1 MGEKVAMDP
10 VEPEHRERLT
20 PATVANFP
28 GSLAANQLGDSLE
41 TTSYPQRKG
50 KLANWV
56 AYCREG
62 WDDPGIWKSAVSIW
76 SQKTY
81 RSAKIWC
88 KFVETLGSFLLC
100 YLNGMIDTT
109 ITNFGTPQAPA
120 YAGVVNIFL
129 LTLFIMAFAPGSGGL
144 FNRSEFGSLED

>member
-1 MGEKVAMDP
+1 MGDKAAMNP

-41 TTSYPQRKG
+41 TTSYPRRRG

-62 WDDPGIWKSAVSIW
+62 WDDPVIWKSAVSVL

-81 RSAKIWC
+81 
-88 KFVETLGSFLLC
+88 
-100 YLNGMIDTT
+100 
-109 ITNFGTPQAPA
+109 
-120 YAGVVNIFL
+120 
-129 LTLFIMAFAPGSGGL
+129 
-144 FNRSEFGSLED
+144 